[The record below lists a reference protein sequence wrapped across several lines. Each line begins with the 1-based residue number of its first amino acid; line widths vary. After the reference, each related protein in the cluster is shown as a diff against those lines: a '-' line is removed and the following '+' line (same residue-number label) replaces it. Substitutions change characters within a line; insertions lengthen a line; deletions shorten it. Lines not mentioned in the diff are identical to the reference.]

1 MNEIQLA
8 VNVGALFLIRIG
20 LPMLILIVL
29 GILVDWLQT
38 RRE

>member
-8 VNVGALFLIRIG
+8 VGVVTLFLIRIA

-29 GILVDWLQT
+29 GMLIERWQDN
-38 RRE
+38 